1 MIVTEQIFDLILLFV
16 ILILDILLAAS
27 RSAYVNSR
35 LSILGQMRDEGR
47 RGASRAIKT
56 ITKASRLILSLRLGQ
71 TVTRLSAIAV
81 TWLAAR
87 PIITIV
93 MDDRLLAVS
102 GVVLVAGFIV
112 TSIEFFVENLTLRR
126 PEIWAARLSSFVSI
140 VVTILSPFGSAL
152 LRVARF
158 LAGTEG
164 EQHHPLVTE
173 EQIMTLVDAGEEE
186 GVIQED
192 EKAMIFS
199 IFQLGDTLAREVM
212 VPRIDIQGFDENDTM
227 GIAIEELLRT
237 GYSRAPVYSD
247 SIDNVV
253 GLVYLKDCLASWWQN
268 KRDLRVKDLMREA
281 YFIPEGKKVDDL
293 LAEMQ
298 AMRMHMSVVVD
309 EYGGTAGLVTI
320 EDIVEEIVGEILDEY
335 DMAEELPY
343 LQLRE
348 GEYIFS
354 GGIDLDDVNQLT
366 GSELPKDT
374 TETLGGFIY
383 SRLGKVPLVGE
394 EVTAGGLKLVVEQ
407 VAGRRI
413 RKVRAELISPPEEE
427 NDQGNNHNGST
438 A

>member
-1 MIVTEQIFDLILLFV
+1 VTEQIFDLILLFV
-16 ILILDILLAAS
+16 ILVLDVLLAAG

-35 LSILGQMRDEGR
+35 SSILAQMRDEGT
-47 RGASRAIKT
+47 RGAQRALIT
-56 ITKASRLILSLRLGQ
+56 ITEASRLILSLRLGQ
-71 TVTRLSAIAV
+71 AITRMSAIAV

-87 PIITIV
+87 PLVMAV
-93 MDDRLLAVS
+93 MDERLLAVS
-102 GVVLVAGFIV
+102 GVVLVAGIIV
-112 TSIEFFVENLTLRR
+112 TSIEFFVENLTLRQ
-126 PEIWAARLSSFVSI
+126 PEKWAARLSPFVSLI
-140 VVTILSPFGSAL
+140 VTVLSPFGGAM
-152 LRVARF
+152 LRIARA

-186 GVIQED
+186 GVIEEE

-212 VPRIDIQGFDENDTM
+212 IPRIDIQGFEENDSIET
-227 GIAIEELLRT
+227 AIEDLLRT
-237 GYSRAPVYSD
+237 GYSRAPVYSE

-253 GLVYLKDCLASWWQN
+253 GMVYLKDLLASWWQG
-268 KRDLRVKDLMREA
+268 KRDLRIRELMREA

-293 LAEMQ
+293 LTEMQ
-298 AMRMHMSVVVD
+298 AMRTHMSVVVD
-309 EYGGTAGLVTI
+309 EYGGTAGVVTI

-343 LQLRE
+343 QQLRE

-366 GSELPKDT
+366 GSALPKDT

-383 SRLGKVPLVGE
+383 SRLGKVPTVGE
-394 EVTAGGLKLVVEQ
+394 EVSAGGLKLVVEQ
-407 VAGRRI
+407 VVGRRI
-413 RKVRAELISPPEEE
+413 RKIRAELLPPTEDRHE
-427 NDQGNNHNGST
+427 QRNGQNGPN